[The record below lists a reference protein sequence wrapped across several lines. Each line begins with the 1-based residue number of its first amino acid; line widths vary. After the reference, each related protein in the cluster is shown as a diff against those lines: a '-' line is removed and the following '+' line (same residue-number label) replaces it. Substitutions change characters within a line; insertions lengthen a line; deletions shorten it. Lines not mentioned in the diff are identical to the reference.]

1 MTQRKPPTARRTIL
15 AALASFVPLASAL
28 AAESGAVNAR
38 VPAAGGAA
46 SIGVPTLTP
55 AQRPREPPMR
65 IVRVTSS
72 DTACAPDCPEWIS
85 AEGTI
90 VKGSAGAFAQV
101 VADLHGRR
109 LPVLISSRGGSVRD
123 ALEMGVK
130 IRNSGLAVAV
140 ARTLI
145 ENCPERAPACPD
157 ARGRSIIGGAA
168 CASSCIFVLAAGA
181 ERLVAPVAPLVG
193 VHQITTVMQEAE
205 GVAGLKRTVKI
216 YEQDWVD
223 RTVGD
228 YLTEMGV
235 GEPVMSLLRQTPA
248 ANIRWLSL
256 DEVRASGLATG
267 ALDAAEPVVAAGANG
282 LDGHAFDDRATPDV
296 MTAKIPDAS
305 GSSVLGLR
313 YRRGGGALE
322 LTLSPIGQAQAADP
336 AFDWSLAW
344 AAGPPILLKA
354 AEGGTARALLPR
366 ARLCALRDAGLL
378 AASPKAGASPAHPL
392 TFDGARATGI
402 VAILGEACPSSQ

>member
-1 MTQRKPPTARRTIL
+1 
-15 AALASFVPLASAL
+15 
-28 AAESGAVNAR
+28 
-38 VPAAGGAA
+38 
-46 SIGVPTLTP
+46 
-55 AQRPREPPMR
+55 MR
-65 IVRVTSS
+65 IVRVVSS
-72 DTACAPDCPEWIS
+72 DKACGSDCPEWIS

-90 VKGSAGAFAQV
+90 AKGSSEAFAQV

-123 ALEMGVK
+123 ALEMGVM

-140 ARTLI
+140 ARTLM

-157 ARGRSIIGGAA
+157 ARGQAIVGGAA

-181 ERLVAPVAPLVG
+181 RRLVAPGAPLVG
-193 VHQITTVMQEAE
+193 VHQITTVLREAE
-205 GVAGLKRTVKI
+205 GVAGLKKTVKI

-228 YLTEMGV
+228 YLTGMGV

-256 DEVRASGLATG
+256 DEIHASGLAT
-267 ALDAAEPVVAAGANG
+267 ATLDAAEPILAAGANG
-282 LDGHAFDDRATPDV
+282 LDGRGFDDRATPDV

-305 GSSVLGLR
+305 DSSVLGLN

-322 LTLSPIGQAQAADP
+322 MTLSPIGKAAP
-336 AFDWSLAW
+336 AGDWSVAW
-344 AAGPPILLKA
+344 AGGPPILLAA

-366 ARLCALRDAGLL
+366 GRLCALRDAGPV
-378 AASPKAGASPAHPL
+378 AASPKAGSSTARPL

-402 VAILGEACPSSQ
+402 VAILAEACPSSP

>member
-1 MTQRKPPTARRTIL
+1 MTDRNPPTARRALL
-15 AALASFVPLASAL
+15 AALAALVPLGGAF
-28 AAESGAVNAR
+28 AADSGVVNSRA
-38 VPAAGGAA
+38 PAAGGAA
-46 SIGVPTLTP
+46 SISVPTLTP

-90 VKGSAGAFAQV
+90 AKGSAEAFAQV
-101 VADLHGRR
+101 VADLRGRR

-123 ALEMGVK
+123 ALEMGVM
-130 IRNSGLAVAV
+130 IRNNGLAVAV

-145 ENCPERAPACPD
+145 ENCPERSPACPD
-157 ARGRSIIGGAA
+157 ARGRSITGGAA
-168 CASSCIFVLAAGA
+168 CASSCIFILAAGA
-181 ERLVAPVAPLVG
+181 ERLVAPATPLVG

-205 GVAGLKRTVKI
+205 GVVGLKKTVKI
-216 YEQDWVD
+216 YEQNWVD

-248 ANIRWLSL
+248 ANIRWLSP
-256 DEVRASGLATG
+256 DEIRASGLATG
-267 ALDAAEPVVAAGANG
+267 ALDVAEPILAAGANG
-282 LDGHAFDDRATPDV
+282 LDGHAFDDLATPDV

-305 GSSVLGLR
+305 GSNVLGFS

-322 LTLSPIGQAQAADP
+322 LTLSPIGQASAP
-336 AFDWSLAW
+336 ASDWSLAW

-354 AEGGTARALLPR
+354 TEDGTARALLPR
-366 ARLCALRDAGLL
+366 ARLCALRDAGPV
-378 AASPKAGASPAHPL
+378 AASRKAGVSPAHPL

-402 VAILGEACPSSQ
+402 VAILAEACPSSP